1 MIRSMTGYGQGKLI
15 SDDRKFT
22 VEIRSVNHRYND
34 INVRLPRTLN
44 YLEDKIRTFIK
55 ERVSRGKI
63 DVFVSFETTSKDDFE
78 VYLNENLLDAYLEQL
93 NIIKNKSTVID
104 DISVS
109 LLARFPEVIIVNKK
123 EDDKDILWQLLEEAL
138 KEAFNNFL
146 AMREKE
152 GENLKED
159 LLAKLK
165 VCENYLAKIKERS
178 PNLAEEYKN
187 KLEKRLQELLPDHSI
202 DENRLAMEIAIFADH
217 CSIDEEIVRLESHIN
232 QFRNIL
238 NHEEIVGR
246 KLDFLVQ
253 EMNREVNTIGSKAN
267 DLQISQSV
275 IELKSE
281 IEKIRE
287 QIQNLE

>member
-138 KEAFNNFL
+138 KEAFNDFL

-267 DLQISQSV
+267 DLQISQNV

>member
-1 MIRSMTGYGQGKLI
+1 MTGYGQGKLI

-138 KEAFNNFL
+138 KEAFNDFL

-267 DLQISQSV
+267 DLQISQNV

>member
-138 KEAFNNFL
+138 KEAFNDFL

>member
-1 MIRSMTGYGQGKLI
+1 MTGYGQGKLI

-267 DLQISQSV
+267 DLQISQNV

>member
-138 KEAFNNFL
+138 KEAFNDFL

-152 GENLKED
+152 GKNLKED

-267 DLQISQSV
+267 DLQISQNV

>member
-267 DLQISQSV
+267 DLQISQNV

>member
-1 MIRSMTGYGQGKLI
+1 MTGYGQGKLI

>member
-1 MIRSMTGYGQGKLI
+1 MTGYGQGKLI

-138 KEAFNNFL
+138 KEAFNDFL

-152 GENLKED
+152 GANLKED

>member
-1 MIRSMTGYGQGKLI
+1 MTGYGQGKLI

-138 KEAFNNFL
+138 KEAFNDFL

-246 KLDFLVQ
+246 KLDF
-253 EMNREVNTIGSKAN
+253 
-267 DLQISQSV
+267 
-275 IELKSE
+275 
-281 IEKIRE
+281 
-287 QIQNLE
+287 

>member
-1 MIRSMTGYGQGKLI
+1 MTGYGQGKLI

-138 KEAFNNFL
+138 KEAFNDFL